1 MAGLSSS
8 KEPTFDSRRYGLL
21 VAFVLFAFLVLIG
34 RVYHLQISR
43 GAEYAA
49 KSQSNFVQERR
60 LPHSRG
66 LIYDQAGRI
75 LVDNRPSHDV
85 YMTVAFLPDSERA
98 LKRLAKPLGLYR
110 DELRRVD
117 EEILKRV
124 VTTGTDV
131 ILVAATLD
139 GSNCRET
146 ERIAEQ
152 YEIPGVLVEWRSG
165 DSDDGCRVLLQ
176 AREFPSRAAVF
187 ERLRQLMQMKQ
198 DEMQA
203 LSLKA
208 LRKTR
213 GLGRF
218 KPTLLL
224 EDITFES
231 YATLRNAVAL
241 GELPGISLQDSQRRR
256 YLFGSLGA
264 HVLGFMNE
272 IGDKE
277 LKIKKER
284 GYRLGDQ
291 IGRRGL
297 ESAYES
303 TLRGIDGME
312 PVVVDAK
319 GREQGESLANALLGV
334 DRKLLPEAGQGLVL
348 SIDADLQRTA
358 EDGFLGRAGSVVALE
373 ANTGFVV
380 AMASFPDFNPNLVTG
395 RGSAAVRRELNANKH
410 RPWGNKAIQDHYAP
424 GSTFKA
430 ITAIAGLREG
440 LIHEHTHK
448 NCPGFFRLGRTT
460 WRCYNRAGHGPIAL
474 LKALQYSCDSYF
486 YSLGYEMGPEAFAA
500 TARLMGFGAKTG
512 IGIDRE
518 IPGIIPD
525 RAYYE
530 QRLGAYTPG
539 LVVNTS
545 IGQGDVTVTPLQLA
559 VAYAAIANGGAIL
572 RPQLVREVRDAN
584 GALVTAMQPEI
595 RAQLEADGRHLELV
609 LESLAHVTDEG
620 GTAEGLLYRKDMPE
634 VSEWLRNSGIK
645 IGGKTGT
652 AQVVRLSKNIAH
664 LDPEAVAYARR
675 DHAWFVALVPAE
687 KPELVVV
694 VMTEHGGFGGS
705 MSAPVAARLAHA
717 WYTRVRGRGR
727 YALEESGLPRALEMG
742 DENQISPREEGR
754 HGKQR

>member
-1 MAGLSSS
+1 MAELSSS
-8 KEPTFDSRRYGLL
+8 KEPTFDSRRYTWL
-21 VAFVLFAFLVLIG
+21 VGFVVAAFCILVG

-66 LIYDQAGRI
+66 LMYDQTGRI

-85 YMTVAFLPDSERA
+85 YVTVAFLPDSERA

-117 EEILKRV
+117 EELLKRV
-124 VTTGTDV
+124 VTSGSDV
-131 ILVAATLD
+131 ILIVAALD
-139 GSNCRET
+139 AENCRET
-146 ERIAEQ
+146 ERIAESH
-152 YEIPGVLVEWRSG
+152 EIPGVLVEWRSNE
-165 DSDDGCRVLLQ
+165 SEEGCRVLLR

-187 ERLRQLMQMKQ
+187 ERLRQILQMTQ
-198 DEMQA
+198 EEMQE
-203 LSLKA
+203 LSQTA

-224 EDITFES
+224 EDIAFES

-256 YLFGSLGA
+256 YLFGELGA

-272 IGDKE
+272 IGDQE
-277 LKIKKER
+277 LKSKKER

-303 TLRGIDGME
+303 ILRGKDGME

-319 GREQGESLANALLGV
+319 GREQGEALANALLGA
-334 DRKLLPEAGQGLVL
+334 DRKLLPQAGQGLVL
-348 SIDADLQRTA
+348 SIDADMQRTA
-358 EDGFLGRAGSVVALE
+358 EEGFLGRAGSVVAIE

-380 AMASFPDFNPNLVTG
+380 AMASFPAFNPNLVTG
-395 RGSAAVRRELNANKH
+395 RGSAAVRRALNANPD

-448 NCPGFFRLGRTT
+448 NCPGYFRLGRTT

-486 YSLGYEMGPEAFAA
+486 YSLGYEMGPEPFAA

-512 IGIDRE
+512 IGIDKE

-530 QRLGAYTPG
+530 RRLGAYTPG

-545 IGQGDVTVTPLQLA
+545 IGQGDVTVTPIQLA

-572 RPQLVREVRDAN
+572 RPQLVREVRAAD
-584 GALVTAMQPEI
+584 GTLVETMRPEV
-595 RAQLEADGRHLELV
+595 RAQLEAEGRHLELV

-634 VSEWLRNSGIK
+634 VSEWLRTSGVR

-652 AQVVRLSKNIAH
+652 AQVVRLSKNVAH

-675 DHAWFVALVPAE
+675 DHAWFVALIPAT

-705 MSAPVAARLAHA
+705 MSAPVAARLAHV
-717 WYTRVRGRGR
+717 WYERVRGRGR
-727 YALEESGLPRALEMG
+727 YALDAQGIPSALEMG
-742 DENQISPREEGR
+742 DDHNIPTMEADR
-754 HGKQR
+754 HGRRR